1 MAVFDCGLMCSR
13 QPGQQLE
20 ESYSSGKRKVFMN
33 VGVFRVCMFSSF
45 SWQRA
50 GSQPSAVPA

>member
-20 ESYSSGKRKVFMN
+20 ESYSSGKRKVFVN
-33 VGVFRVCMFSSF
+33 VGVFCLYVL
-45 SWQRA
+45 
-50 GSQPSAVPA
+50 